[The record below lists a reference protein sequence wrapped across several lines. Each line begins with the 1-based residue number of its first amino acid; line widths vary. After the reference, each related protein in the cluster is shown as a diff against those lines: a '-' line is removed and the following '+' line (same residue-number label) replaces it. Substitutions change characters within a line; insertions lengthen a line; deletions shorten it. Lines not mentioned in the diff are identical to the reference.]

1 MIILPSL
8 LCLPSSCRLCSPA
21 LYKACRPPAPLCA
34 LPDHAA
40 GPAHQHYPE
49 QFPSPRILTD
59 IDSNRTPTPP
69 PGPRRAPTPAPRR
82 APTPAPHCTP
92 TPAPLPDSDD
102 SDSDS
107 DSSRMAKKP
116 LNQIQW
122 PSNANI
128 QTVKLSFKDL
138 YPNLTERE
146 HDKEYM
152 AFRTQ
157 LDALCTRY
165 LRLSLAL
172 THQDKN
178 DVHKV
183 YKKLTEIFEW
193 LAEYD
198 NFWPA
203 AVCLQGKLH
212 NSAARAVDKST
223 RKVFNALAGTLFP
236 DTMVNNR
243 KPVVIR
249 KCSLRTLR
257 SRHYSTSHNAPR
269 FVSTPTNIESDVS
282 RYPLVE
288 SNFSDAA
295 HQPWI
300 HDFKIKLQHGK
311 KFNSVVNMHSTD
323 SWVADYI
330 FYAAL
335 DHMSKFQ
342 SPHRTRLP
350 KELVLKRGR
359 AFPGSP

>member
-1 MIILPSL
+1 MSPLFTSAPTKHVARPLLSAPCPIMLPVLLTNII
-8 LCLPSSCRLCSPA
+8 
-21 LYKACRPPAPLCA
+21 
-34 LPDHAA
+34 
-40 GPAHQHYPE
+40 PE

-69 PGPRRAPTPAPRR
+69 PGPRRAPTPAPRHAPTPAPRR
-82 APTPAPHCTP
+82 APTPAPRRAP
-92 TPAPLPDSDD
+92 TPAPPPRRRQPTPENRESSLTPIESDD

-116 LNQIQW
+116 LNQIQR

-128 QTVKLSFKDL
+128 QTVKLLFKDL

-146 HDKEYM
+146 HNKEYM

-157 LDALCTRY
+157 LDALCTQY
-165 LRLSLAL
+165 LRPSLAL

-223 RKVFNALAGTLFP
+223 RKVFNALAGVDPRRSGPKT
-236 DTMVNNR
+236 
-243 KPVVIR
+243 
-249 KCSLRTLR
+249 RT
-257 SRHYSTSHNAPR
+257 N
-269 FVSTPTNIESDVS
+269 
-282 RYPLVE
+282 
-288 SNFSDAA
+288 
-295 HQPWI
+295 
-300 HDFKIKLQHGK
+300 
-311 KFNSVVNMHSTD
+311 
-323 SWVADYI
+323 
-330 FYAAL
+330 
-335 DHMSKFQ
+335 
-342 SPHRTRLP
+342 
-350 KELVLKRGR
+350 LKRKVT
-359 AFPGSP
+359 PPT